1 LERPANQRD
10 DRSDNSDQSIDQP
23 ARERLP
29 LSERSKKMKSLPTF
43 SLRPAS
49 GKQYQQRIRR
59 ALHTIVITGMALF
72 VMATIRPYD
81 HYSARAAAAPSL
93 QCQYLISPSAQSFA
107 AVAGTGNVAVLTSPN
122 CTWNVVSNVPWIT
135 ISTASSITGIGRVTY
150 SVLANPDPNR
160 RQGTITVA
168 NQTVNVTQLGT
179 GGNACLV
186 TPITAGQQVNG
197 SLTQDDCESPVRI
210 RNGVRPLAD
219 RYSFNGTGGQPVV
232 ITLNSSDL
240 DTYLYLLDANGT
252 VIAQN
257 DDISSGNG
265 SRIPSNNSFFTLPSS
280 GIFTIEV
287 TSFLSKKQGNYSL
300 NLTSQSG
307 GCSYAL
313 NPTSQTAP
321 LGGGPATV
329 NITTQAGCAWT
340 VVSNNNWITPA
351 AGGGTGSGSLSYT
364 VAANPGL
371 ARAGSLTIAGLT
383 FGVMQAGVT
392 SNGCPTINGVNP
404 PNGGTGSNVTI
415 SGSNFIGVT
424 VVKFPGEIAAQFS
437 VVNDTQITAKIPNG
451 TSSGPIIIAKDGCAE
466 AQTSSFTVHR
476 PLATVSAAS
485 FQGQSLASESIVA
498 AFGTELATNI
508 AIANTVPLP
517 TNLLGTTVSV
527 RDIAGVERQ
536 APLFFVA
543 PGQINYQIPPG
554 SATGLGTVTVT
565 SGNGMISAG
574 AINIVPV
581 APSLFTANTSGE
593 GPAATNIIRVKP
605 GGAQINESSLVFD
618 SEHGRFINGLIDLG
632 PVGDDVILVLFGTG
646 FRTNITQATVLIGGV
661 PAQILYAGPQGSFIG
676 LDQVNV
682 RLPRTLIGR
691 GEVNV
696 VLTVNG
702 IAANT
707 VTIAIK

>member
-1 LERPANQRD
+1 
-10 DRSDNSDQSIDQP
+10 
-23 ARERLP
+23 
-29 LSERSKKMKSLPTF
+29 MKSLSTF
-43 SLRPAS
+43 SLRPSS
-49 GKQYQQRIRR
+49 GKQHDQGIRR
-59 ALHTIVITGMALF
+59 LLRMIVIAGISLF
-72 VMATIRPYD
+72 VLAIATPSHDYP
-81 HYSARAAAAPSL
+81 ARATAAATV
-93 QCQYLISPSAQSFA
+93 QCQYLISPTSQSFA

-122 CTWNVVSNVPWIT
+122 CTWNVASNVSWIT
-135 ISTASSITGIGRVTY
+135 INTAPTVTGIGRVTY
-150 SVLANPDPNR
+150 SVLANPDAGR

-168 NQTVNVTQLGT
+168 NQTVNVSQLGT
-179 GGNACLV
+179 GGNTCIV
-186 TPITAGQQVNG
+186 TPITPGQPVNG
-197 SLTQDDCESPVRI
+197 SLTQDDCDSPVRI

-219 RYSFNGTGGQPVV
+219 RYSFTGTSGQPVV

-257 DDISSGNG
+257 DDTPSGNG
-265 SRIPSNNSFFTLPSS
+265 SRIPTNNTFFTLPSS
-280 GIFTIEV
+280 GTFTIEV
-287 TSFLSKKQGNYSL
+287 TSFPSKKQGNYSL
-300 NLTSQSG
+300 NLTAQAG
-307 GCSYAL
+307 GCTYAL

-321 LGGGPATV
+321 IGGGPASV

-340 VVSNNNWITPA
+340 AVSNNNFITLA
-351 AGGGTGSGSLSYT
+351 TGGGNGPGSLSYT

-383 FGVMQAGVT
+383 FGVSQAGLT
-392 SNGCPTINGVNP
+392 SSGCPTINAVNP
-404 PNGGTGSNVTI
+404 PNGGAGNNVTI
-415 SGSNFIGVT
+415 TGSNFIGVT
-424 VVKFPGEIAAQFS
+424 VVKFPGEIPAQFS
-437 VVNDTQITAKIPNG
+437 VVNDTQITVKIPSG
-451 TSSGPIIIAKDGCAE
+451 TTSGPIIINKDGCSE
-466 AQTSSFTVHR
+466 VQTSSFTVHR

-517 TNLLGTTVSV
+517 TNLLGTTVNV
-527 RDIAGVERQ
+527 RDSGGVERL
-536 APLFFVA
+536 APLFFVS

-554 SATGLGTVTVT
+554 SATGIGTVTVT

-574 AINIVPV
+574 AVNIVPV

-593 GPAATNIIRVKP
+593 GPAATNVIRVKP
-605 GGAQINESSLVFD
+605 GGAQINESSLTFD
-618 SEHGRFINGLIDLG
+618 SEHGRFINAPIDLG

-646 FRTNITQATVLIGGV
+646 FRTNITQATVAIGGL
-661 PAQILYAGPQGSFIG
+661 PAEVLYAGPQGSFIG

-691 GEVNV
+691 GDMNV